1 MKNFHKKAFSLI
13 EISVVILII
22 GILIAG
28 VSQGIDLYQDMRL
41 ATARSLTQNSR
52 VGRIKDLALWLESTQ
67 EISFLKNEARD
78 GVAVTKWNDINLSS
92 IDRAT
97 TSVLGTAPI
106 YRQNSIN
113 ALPALQFSGNGC
125 FIINHVATSNNNL
138 KTMFAVFLENKKN
151 TSSGTYLYD
160 NYVVVPA
167 QQFAF
172 ILGTDFAGS
181 LYAQTNLNSAPGLI
195 PLNKPHILTAVHNT
209 ANSFFR
215 INGVQIATGNPGSNI
230 MGSSTRLGGGG
241 CTSVNDSLYGYI
253 GEFIIFDRV
262 LNAKEYLD
270 VETYLSKK
278 WAIKIN

>member
-1 MKNFHKKAFSLI
+1 MEFLLKKAFSLV

-41 ATARSLTQNSR
+41 ASARSLTTNSR
-52 VGRIKDLALWLESTQ
+52 VNRIKDLALWLESTQ

-78 GVAVTKWNDINLSS
+78 GVAVTKWNDINLAS

-97 TSVLGTAPI
+97 TSVSGIAPI

-160 NYVVVPA
+160 NNVFPP
-167 QQFAF
+167 QFAF
-172 ILGTDFAGS
+172 ILTTEFAGQ
-181 LYAQTNLNSAPGLI
+181 LYGGIGLTSGSI

-215 INGVQIATGNPGSNI
+215 INGTQIATGNAGSNI
-230 MGSSTRLGGGG
+230 MGSSTRLGGGS

-253 GEFIIFDRV
+253 GEFIVFDRV

>member
-1 MKNFHKKAFSLI
+1 MKNFHKTAFSLI

-41 ATARSLTQNSR
+41 ASARSLTQNSR
-52 VGRIKDLALWLESTQ
+52 VNRIKDLALWLESTQ
-67 EISFLKNEARD
+67 EISFLKNEAKD
-78 GVAVTKWNDINLSS
+78 GVAVTKWNDINLAS

-97 TSVLGTAPI
+97 TSFSGTAPI

-113 ALPALQFSGNGC
+113 ALPAIQFSGNGC

-160 NYVVVPA
+160 NNVFPP
-167 QQFAF
+167 QFAF
-172 ILGTDFAGS
+172 ILTTEFAGQ
-181 LYAQTNLNSAPGLI
+181 LYGGTGLTSGSI

-215 INGVQIATGNPGSNI
+215 IIGVQIATGNAGSNN

-241 CTSVNDSLYGYI
+241 GVGGCTSVGDSFYGYI
-253 GEFIIFDRV
+253 GEFIVFDRV

-278 WAIKIN
+278 WSIKIN

>member
-1 MKNFHKKAFSLI
+1 MKNLHKKACSLI
-13 EISVVILII
+13 EISVVILSI

-28 VSQGIDLYQDMRL
+28 ISQGIDLYQDMRL
-41 ATARSLTQNSR
+41 ASARSLTTNSR
-52 VGRIKDLALWLESTQ
+52 VNRIKDLALWLESTQ

-78 GVAVTKWNDINLSS
+78 GVAVTKWNDINLAS

-97 TSVLGTAPI
+97 TSVLGTAPL

-125 FIINHVATSNNNL
+125 FIINHVATSNNSL

-160 NYVVVPA
+160 NYVVPP
-167 QQFAF
+167 QFAF
-172 ILGTDFAGS
+172 GLTTDFAGQ
-181 LYAQTNLNSAPGLI
+181 LYGGTGLTSGSI

-215 INGVQIATGNPGSNI
+215 INGVQIATGNAGSNI

>member
-1 MKNFHKKAFSLI
+1 MENFYKKAFSLV

-78 GVAVTKWNDINLSS
+78 VVAVTKWNDMNLSS
-92 IDRAT
+92 IDRTT

-160 NYVVVPA
+160 NNVLPP
-167 QQFAF
+167 QFAF
-172 ILGTDFAGS
+172 ILTTDFAGQ
-181 LYAQTNLNSAPGLI
+181 LYGGTGLTSGSI

-215 INGVQIATGNPGSNI
+215 ISGVQIATGNAGINN

-241 CTSVNDSLYGYI
+241 CTSVGDSFYGYI